1 MGSVCCDN
9 RRYHHGIKN
18 SLPFLLD
25 IVFGLAV
32 AFPQVPVPG
41 PKSGG
46 YAPDHYFQ
54 YINVPKHKV
63 YEWGYKR
70 GNKDHFRE
78 EYLSQKDHTFKAKL
92 KWGDS
97 YDGHGEMY
105 YDYNHAPKHYE
116 EPKYPAPKPV
126 YKPVGGRR

>member
-1 MGSVCCDN
+1 MGDSKILFAFC
-9 RRYHHGIKN
+9 
-18 SLPFLLD
+18 LTFA
-25 IVFGLAV
+25 FGLAA
-32 AFPQVPVPG
+32 AFPQVPVPA
-41 PKSGG
+41 PKGGG

-105 YDYNHAPKHYE
+105 YDYNHAPKAGYK
-116 EPKYPAPKPV
+116 EPAYAPPKPV
-126 YKPVGGRR
+126 YKPAGRR

>member
-1 MGSVCCDN
+1 MDSKILGLFCLSVV
-9 RRYHHGIKN
+9 IAL
-18 SLPFLLD
+18 S
-25 IVFGLAV
+25 A
-32 AFPQVPVPG
+32 AFPQVPIPA
-41 PKSGG
+41 PKGGG

-105 YDYNHAPKHYE
+105 YDYNHGPKHHDEYK
-116 EPKYPAPKPV
+116 PVKPV
-126 YKPVGGRR
+126 YKPGRR

>member
-1 MGSVCCDN
+1 MT
-9 RRYHHGIKN
+9 
-18 SLPFLLD
+18 F
-25 IVFGLAV
+25 VFGLAV

-78 EYLSQKDHTFKAKL
+78 EYLSQKDHTFKAKGSRIVIYSFKFL
-92 KWGDS
+92 SNYIDIFSNEMLDS
-97 YDGHGEMY
+97 
-105 YDYNHAPKHYE
+105 P
-116 EPKYPAPKPV
+116 
-126 YKPVGGRR
+126 

>member
-1 MGSVCCDN
+1 MDSKILCLFC
-9 RRYHHGIKN
+9 
-18 SLPFLLD
+18 LTF
-25 IVFGLAV
+25 IVGLAL
-32 AFPQVPVPG
+32 AFPQVPVPA

-63 YEWGYKR
+63 FEWGYKR

-105 YDYNHAPKHYE
+105 YDYNHAPKYQE
-116 EPKYPAPKPV
+116 ESKYPAPKPA
-126 YKPVGGRR
+126 YKPAGRR

>member
-1 MGSVCCDN
+1 M
-9 RRYHHGIKN
+9 YF
-18 SLPFLLD
+18 FLQLCLFCLTF
-25 IVFGLAV
+25 VFGLAV

-78 EYLSQKDHTFKAKL
+78 EYLSQKDHTFKAKVSRKVIYSFKFL
-92 KWGDS
+92 SNKIYIFDS
-97 YDGHGEMY
+97 NNEILDGL
-105 YDYNHAPKHYE
+105 
-116 EPKYPAPKPV
+116 
-126 YKPVGGRR
+126 

>member
-1 MGSVCCDN
+1 MGAKREISFYALILNLTISVN
-9 RRYHHGIKN
+9 KKRIFF
-18 SLPFLLD
+18 FLQLCLFCLTF
-25 IVFGLAV
+25 VFGLAV

-78 EYLSQKDHTFKAKL
+78 EYLSQKDHTFKAKV
-92 KWGDS
+92 S
-97 YDGHGEMY
+97 
-105 YDYNHAPKHYE
+105 
-116 EPKYPAPKPV
+116 
-126 YKPVGGRR
+126 RRVIYSSSLRK